1 MHTYRL
7 FWNDH
12 TFEDIKGDSIEEA
25 FFNAGY
31 ELKDIDSLV
40 TWFFVFNQ

>member
-1 MHTYRL
+1 MNIYRL

-12 TFEDIKGDSIEEA
+12 TFEDIQGNSIEEA

-31 ELKDIDSLV
+31 GLIDINSLV
-40 TWFFVFNQ
+40 TWVFVFN